1 MNISVN
7 PLSECFWQLDLTFDS
22 EEQSAGRDVED
33 VIEDNMIAEKSSFQ
47 RFIVFLDP
55 EPSQWDIVKVPE
67 QFVSENWHHI
77 PFKVKVLLPNG
88 LCNQGSE
95 VEYSI
100 PVKDGSDIVSFQDK
114 ILGNGWNFISIANE
128 SLLYD
133 GEIEIPTPYF
143 KQFQKVIPPY
153 VLYGLKNGELFKGRL
168 ERIEEISVKTEPID
182 DTAVED
188 VTGIAVYDDPSDHQ
202 VDVIP
207 KEFTVI
213 MTKSNVDNTS
223 HGVYIPNNITPEN
236 RQWTSNEDGMSL
248 SN

>member
-1 MNISVN
+1 MGY
-7 PLSECFWQLDLTFDS
+7 C
-22 EEQSAGRDVED
+22 G
-33 VIEDNMIAEKSSFQ
+33 
-47 RFIVFLDP
+47 
-55 EPSQWDIVKVPE
+55 
-67 QFVSENWHHI
+67 
-77 PFKVKVLLPNG
+77 
-88 LCNQGSE
+88 NQGSE

-100 PVKDGSDIVSFQDK
+100 PVKDDSDIVSFQDK

-143 KQFQKVIPPY
+143 KQFRKVIPPY
-153 VLYGLKNGELFKGRL
+153 VLYGLKNGEQFKGRL

-223 HGVYIPNNITPEN
+223 HEVV
-236 RQWTSNEDGMSL
+236 
-248 SN
+248 